1 MSVTTDDGHVTIRMY
16 NVGFGDAFLIVL
28 PGPDRPARM
37 LVDCGSH
44 FLSARPRPVAE
55 TVAQI
60 IEDVTEDDGVPRI
73 DVVVGTHRHQDHVSG
88 FHNKAWSKVEVGEVW
103 MPWTEHPTDPK
114 ARKVR
119 ETQSSAAK
127 HLSLAL
133 ERLGA
138 DDETRGLAEN
148 NLTNT
153 PAMATLH
160 RGFSGSPERR
170 FLPDGERMTVLESP
184 ALPGVKVHVLGPSHD
199 DDVIRDMNPPA
210 GESYLRLLG
219 ATAEGGAHRPPFPPH
234 WAMTVDEFDAM
245 EPPLPHLSLD
255 KRDRDRV
262 TTLAGVDGFQLAVA
276 LEAAVNGTSLMFML
290 EVGEAML
297 LFPGD
302 AQWGTWRRALADP
315 DTAELLSRT
324 TFLKVGHH
332 GSHNATPKDFVEA
345 LTTARASGDQPPP
358 DMWAMVSTHP
368 ISVWKAIPKQEL
380 LKALGNVTPQLARSD
395 HGDGAAVVGFS
406 DWGENV
412 IEARVPIA

>member
-1 MSVTTDDGHVTIRMY
+1 MSVTTDAGHVTVRMY

-28 PGPDRPARM
+28 PAPDRSRKI

-60 IEDVTEDDGVPRI
+60 IDDVTDDDGIPRI

-88 FHNKAWSKVEVGEVW
+88 FHNKAWAKVEVGEVW
-103 MPWTEHPTDPK
+103 MPWTEHPTEPE
-114 ARKVR
+114 ARR
-119 ETQSSAAK
+119 IRSTQSSAAK
-127 HLSLAL
+127 QLRLAL

-138 DDETRGLAEN
+138 DDDTKGLAEN
-148 NLTNT
+148 NLTNA

-160 RGFSGSPERR
+160 RGFAGSPRRR
-170 FLPDGERMTVLESP
+170 FLPEDEKVTMLETP
-184 ALPGVKVHVLGPSHD
+184 VLPGVRIHVLGPSHD
-199 DDVIRDMNPPA
+199 ADVIRDMNPPA
-210 GESYLRLLG
+210 GESYLRLVG
-219 ATAEGGAHRPPFPPH
+219 APAGDDAHRAPFPSD
-234 WAMTVDEFDAM
+234 WAMTVDELEAS
-245 EPPLPHLSLD
+245 ETWAHLMLD

-262 TTLAGVDGFQLAVA
+262 GTLAAVDGFQLAVA

-290 EVGEAML
+290 EVGEAWL
-297 LFPGD
+297 LLPGD
-302 AQWGTWRRALADP
+302 AQWGTWDRVLADA

-332 GSHNATPKDFVEA
+332 GSHNATPKDFIDG
-345 LTTARASGDQPPP
+345 LTTARASGQQPPP

-368 ISVWKAIPKQEL
+368 ISIWKAIPKPDL
-380 LKALGNVTPQLARSD
+380 LDALGHVTPQLARSD
-395 HGDGAAVVGFS
+395 HGAGAAVAGFS

-412 IEARVPIA
+412 IEARIPIA